1 MGLEQTVYA
10 DLLFLVNF
18 SMDFLCFYITSAIL
32 HKKLSV
38 LRALLASVGGG
49 VYSVAIL
56 FAYIV
61 PPFGLVL
68 DAVACIAMCAAVFI
82 EKNAKIS
89 RITLSTAVYIGVSV
103 ALGGMMTALFNLLN
117 TLELPLDSLQV
128 DSEGIPVWLFALLAA
143 VSGAATLAGGRFFRE
158 RQSQKSAQVEIT
170 YQGKSVR
177 LCAVCDSGNLI
188 RDPISGKSVIV
199 ADLTS
204 LRRIIPNE
212 ITKAVRENN
221 SSYISFL
228 PPESARRLRLIP
240 ATSIAGT
247 SMLYALSADKIVVV
261 TEDGETHES
270 DALFA
275 PAPIG
280 GSAKGY
286 QALLPPELVI

>member
-1 MGLEQTVYA
+1 MEQTVYA

-32 HKKLSV
+32 RKKLNT
-38 LRALLASVGGG
+38 LRALLASIAGG
-49 VYSVAIL
+49 VYSVTVL

-68 DAVACIAMCAAVFI
+68 DAIALLAMCAAVFI
-82 EKNAKIS
+82 EKKAKFS
-89 RITLSTAVYIGVSV
+89 RIILSTAVYIGVSV

-117 TLELPLDSLQV
+117 TLELPLELLQV

-158 RQSQKSAQVEIT
+158 KQSEKSAKVEIT
-170 YQGKSVR
+170 LDGKTAS
-177 LCAVCDSGNLI
+177 LYAVCDNGNLV
-188 RDPISGKSVIV
+188 RDPVSGKCVIIG
-199 ADLTS
+199 DLS
-204 LRRIIPNE
+204 ALRRILPDE
-212 ITKAVRENN
+212 IIKAVRENDA
-221 SSYISFL
+221 SFIAKL
-228 PPESARRLRLIP
+228 SPEHARRVRLIP
-240 ATSIAGT
+240 ASSIGGV
-247 SMLYALSADKIVVV
+247 SMLYAMTADKIEI
-261 TEDGETHES
+261 TGDDGEVHES

-286 QALLPPELVI
+286 EALLPPELLI